1 MSTGEDKMAKIVA
14 LAGGVG
20 GAKFVKGLAQVVP
33 HQDLTVIVN
42 TGDDFVH
49 MGLNISPDLDTVM
62 YTLAGLSNEIT
73 GWGRKDETWN
83 TFESLKKM
91 NSETWFSLGD
101 SDLAT
106 HMERTRLLSKGQNLT
121 EVTHTLCNTFG
132 VNIQVLPM
140 TDSPVT
146 TIIKTSEFGEIPFQ
160 EYFVKHKFEPKL
172 LGYYFKNIEK
182 AKLNPIT
189 ERRLEEAD
197 TVIFCPSNPWLSI
210 YPILS
215 VEGVKNIL
223 KRKNCIAISPI
234 VGNRALKGPA
244 AKIFNEMGVT
254 ASAYEVAKLYKGM
267 ITGMVLDR
275 ENENEISA
283 ISGCGIIP
291 LVTDTIMKDDESK
304 ARLAKEVCN
313 FASQLPKR
321 K

>member
-1 MSTGEDKMAKIVA
+1 MTKIVA

-20 GAKFVKGLAQVVP
+20 GAKFVKGLAQIVP
-33 HQDLTVIVN
+33 DQDLTVIVN

-83 TFESLKKM
+83 TLESLKKM

-101 SDLAT
+101 SDIAT
-106 HMERTRLLSKGQNLT
+106 HMERSRLLASGLNLT
-121 EVTHTLCNTFG
+121 EVTAVLCRTFG
-132 VNIQVLPM
+132 VNIKVLPM
-140 TDSPVT
+140 TDSPVST
-146 TIIKTSEFGEIPFQ
+146 TIKTCEYGEIPFQ
-160 EYFVKHKFEPKL
+160 EYFVKYKFEPKL
-172 LGYYFKNIEK
+172 LSYSFRKINK
-182 AKLNPIT
+182 ARLNPIT
-189 ERRLEEAD
+189 KKELEKAD

-215 VEGVKNIL
+215 VKGVKNIL
-223 KRKNCIAISPI
+223 KNKNCIAISPI
-234 VGNRALKGPA
+234 VGHRALKGPA
-244 AKIFNEMGVT
+244 AKIFNEIGIT
-254 ASAYEVAKLYKGM
+254 PSAYEVAKLYKGM

-275 ENENEISA
+275 ENKGEINL
-283 ISGCGIIP
+283 IRGCGIIP

-313 FASQLPKR
+313 FASQLPMR